1 MERRRGP
8 YHGRVMQPAH
18 LAQLLLLSLLW
29 GGSYLFM
36 RSAAPAF
43 GPAPMIFLRMT
54 MGCLLVLL
62 PLTLW
67 RVGWRAFVPH
77 GPALLWMGLAF
88 TAVPFLGLGYSAL
101 SIGAGMLAVLQSA
114 APLFTALVARVWL
127 GEPIGRVRGLGL
139 LIGFAGVSLL
149 VHDRIGALDDATWA
163 ILITLAVTGLWG
175 VSSNFVKV
183 RLSRADPL
191 VVSTAA
197 IGLSALASAPFALAD
212 WPQQW
217 PGPVA
222 WAEVAF
228 LGVASS
234 GLGFIIFYRLI
245 KVIGPVKATSV
256 TFLNPVVAM
265 ASAAVYLDEPVTWT
279 MAAGCAVILIGTAL
293 TLGLLPWRSA
303 AASPT
308 AAVPAAPTVR
318 STSRPS

>member
-1 MERRRGP
+1 
-8 YHGRVMQPAH
+8 MQPAH
-18 LAQLLLLSLLW
+18 LAQLVFLSLLW

-54 MGCLLVLL
+54 LGCLLVLL

-67 RVGWRAFVPH
+67 RLGWRPFLAHWRP
-77 GPALLWMGLAF
+77 LLWMGLVF
-88 TAVPFLGLGYSAL
+88 TAIPFLGLGYSAL

-114 APLFTALVARVWL
+114 APLFTAIVARIWL
-127 GEPIGRVRGLGL
+127 GEPIGGVRMLGL
-139 LIGFAGVSLL
+139 IIGFAGVTLL
-149 VHDRIGALDDATWA
+149 VHDRIGALDAATGA
-163 ILITLAVTGLWG
+163 ILITLVVTAMWG

-183 RLSRADPL
+183 RLTTADPL

-197 IGLSALASAPFALAD
+197 IGLSALASAPLAWAD
-212 WPQQW
+212 WPTHW

-245 KVIGPVKATSV
+245 KRIGPVRATSV
-256 TFLNPVVAM
+256 TFLNPMVAM

-279 MAAGCAVILIGTAL
+279 MAAGCAVILVGTAL
-293 TLGLLPWRSA
+293 TLGLVPWRGAPASA
-303 AASPT
+303 PLK
-308 AAVPAAPTVR
+308 AP
-318 STSRPS
+318 

>member
-1 MERRRGP
+1 MDP
-8 YHGRVMQPAH
+8 YHAQVMRPAH
-18 LAQLLLLSLLW
+18 LAQLLFLSLLW

-54 MGCLLVLL
+54 LGCLLVLL

-67 RVGWRAFVPH
+67 RVGWRPFLPHRVP
-77 GPALLWMGLAF
+77 LLWMGLVF
-88 TAVPFLGLGYSAL
+88 TTIPFLGLGYAAL

-114 APLFTALVARVWL
+114 APLFTAIVARVWL
-127 GEPIGRVRGLGL
+127 GEPIGRVRMLGL
-139 LIGFAGVSLL
+139 VIGFAGVTLL
-149 VHDRIGALDDATWA
+149 VHDKIGALDDAAWA
-163 ILITLAVTGLWG
+163 ILVTIVVTAMWG

-183 RLSRADPL
+183 RLTTADPL

-212 WPQQW
+212 WPEQW

-222 WAEVAF
+222 WAEVTF

-234 GLGFIIFYRLI
+234 GLGFILFYRLI
-245 KVIGPVKATSV
+245 KSIGPIRATSV

-265 ASAAVYLDEPVTWT
+265 ASASLYLGEPVTWT
-279 MAAGCAVILIGTAL
+279 MVAGCAVILIGTAL
-293 TLGLLPWRSA
+293 TLGLLPLSFWRLFAYEPSK
-303 AASPT
+303 
-308 AAVPAAPTVR
+308 R
-318 STSRPS
+318 S